1 MEKRYFIP
9 LSAFSFPEFASAE
22 AISPTD
28 RDVAGAFLN
37 RNSRTKTSGEDI
49 PVNPCGSFQVL
60 YSSPVSW
67 KYKEGSLMD
76 YPLVVDVA
84 EKLIDETYLV
94 PLNLPSLPTG
104 ISAWA
109 YSKTIFCSSA
119 DGIRY
124 LFRSEDERKQS
135 LQRLSPFLEAKSIR
149 TVKQSAELLSSNDPV
164 VILSDEIKNE
174 ILQEIK
180 KIEDKASDSRKECLL
195 NEVMAGAC
203 LGYDIA
209 RFENLSRDK
218 RADKILDGIHD
229 PSIHDDAEKCMR
241 SIEEKNKLLSI
252 MEKIVSFSSNIQN
265 LEQILRETK
274 RQLKE
279 LQSEKLSLE
288 GDRLRRMR
296 DFAALATK
304 GGDIDWRV
312 DEAVSRND
320 WSSAD
325 GFKAYYRYGGR
336 SVIDRWDE
344 MDPILKGCI
353 DFIVKYPSNEWN
365 WFGNKE
371 RMAFLVKLW
380 KAVVKPNL
388 EGRDDN
394 AIGKMLD
401 EVTKVCNYFNNPNG
415 KRPEVSDIKSKLI
428 QALYVALLCEGKW
441 EELRELMRNAK
452 CRDYCLALYGAF
464 KGYAYFPRKLL
475 PEIAHQI
482 SSPVEEPTA
491 IDVVHGD
498 SEVNR
503 QPQSLKQRILSKLD
517 TMFKGGK
524 GKSKLSKRA
533 AAEKVLGEF
542 ADGEITVDGYLGRL
556 SKEDG
561 WKPSGKLY
569 RQLSD
574 DLKTDTLFGNSTK

>member
-28 RDVAGAFLN
+28 RDVVGAFLN
-37 RNSRTKTSGEDI
+37 RNSRTKTSGEAI
-49 PVNPCGSFQVL
+49 PVNPCGSFLVL

-67 KYKEGSLMD
+67 KYNEGSLMD

-84 EKLIDETYLV
+84 EKLIDQTSLV
-94 PLNLPSLPTG
+94 PLKLPSLPTG

-124 LFRSEDERKQS
+124 LFRSESERKQS

-149 TVKQSAELLSSNDPV
+149 TVQQSAELLSSNDQV
-164 VILSDEIKNE
+164 AILSNEIKNE

-180 KIEDKASDSRKECLL
+180 KIGDEASDSRKECLL
-195 NEVMAGAC
+195 NEVRAGAC

-218 RADKILDGIHD
+218 RAEKILDGIHD
-229 PSIHDDAEKCMR
+229 QSIHDDAEKCLR

-252 MEKIVSFSSNIQN
+252 VEKIVPLESSIQS
-265 LEQILRETK
+265 LEQILREVK

-288 GDRLRRMR
+288 NDRLNRMR
-296 DFAALATK
+296 NFAALATE

-320 WSSAD
+320 WSSTD

-336 SVIDRWDE
+336 SVIDRWDN
-344 MDPILKGCI
+344 MDSILKKCI

-365 WFGNKE
+365 WLGNKE
-371 RMAFLVKLW
+371 RKAFLVKLW
-380 KAVVKPNL
+380 NAVVRLNL
-388 EGRDDN
+388 EGQEDS
-394 AIGKMLD
+394 AIDKMKM
-401 EVTKVCNYFNNPNG
+401 EVVKVCNHFDNPNG
-415 KRPEVSDIKSKLI
+415 KRPEVSDIKSKFI

-441 EELRELMRNAK
+441 EELHELMRDAK

-464 KGYAYFPRKLL
+464 KGYACFPRTLL

-482 SSPVEEPTA
+482 SSPVEEPAA

-498 SEVNR
+498 SEVNP
-503 QPQSLKQRILSKLD
+503 QPQSLKQRIFSKLEA
-517 TMFKGGK
+517 MFKGGK
-524 GKSKLSKRA
+524 GKSKLSKLHDAKR
-533 AAEKVLGEF
+533 VLDEF

-556 SKEDG
+556 CKEDG
-561 WKPSGKLY
+561 WKTSGKLHK
-569 RQLSD
+569 QLSEA
-574 DLKTDTLFGNSTK
+574 LKTDTLFGDSAE